1 MVASLVA
8 DDPEVS
14 LWLSLLAVAVA
25 NGAESAVLAAKEVA
39 VTSVALTVASSV
51 ACTAVASVAFI
62 AATSVA
68 FTVVAS
74 VEYTVV
80 TSVAFTVATSVAFT
94 VVASVAFTVVVL
106 EMFTALDGVEEFVSC
121 AETRPAIRTR
131 QSVWNR
137 PAPCCKKTK
146 CLNLIIEVLPPPSS
160 LTKAIL

>member
-8 DDPEVS
+8 DDPEVL
-14 LWLSLLAVAVA
+14 LWLSLLTVAVA

-62 AATSVA
+62 A
-68 FTVVAS
+68 
-74 VEYTVV
+74 V

-146 CLNLIIEVLPPPSS
+146 CLNLIIEVLPLPSS